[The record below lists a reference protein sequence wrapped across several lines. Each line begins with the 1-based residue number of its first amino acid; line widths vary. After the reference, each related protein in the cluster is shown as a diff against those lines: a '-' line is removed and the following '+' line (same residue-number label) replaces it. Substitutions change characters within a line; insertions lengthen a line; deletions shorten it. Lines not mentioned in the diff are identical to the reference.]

1 MTIRPSKP
9 CIYCEEPTRATDQVC
24 GDCYHDDFEEEDTEL
39 TAADEAAY
47 ERYKERADFDYWH
60 RFD

>member
-1 MTIRPSKP
+1 MN
-9 CIYCEEPTRATDQVC
+9 CIEC
-24 GDCYHDDFEEEDTEL
+24 GLERVLCLFCDDFDDTEDTEL

-47 ERYKERADFDYWH
+47 ERYKERCDFDYWH